1 MVLLDL
7 IASKTE
13 SAEVKAVIAMVK
25 TMIDQYAYT
34 VEARGKGI
42 DAAMDKIMEL
52 LEKPF
57 AKIPDNV
64 RPWVT
69 EMVEQAI
76 RFGLEH
82 GKKGAMVL
90 LDFIAD
96 KAGPEVKSVIA
107 MVKTMLDQ
115 YAYCIEVRGKGIDT
129 AVDLIMSKLEKPFS
143 KIPENLREW
152 VTEMT
157 EGAIRFSLTHGKKG
171 GMVLLDLIASKTESA
186 EVKAVI
192 AMVKTMIDQYAY
204 TVEARG
210 KGIDA
215 AMDKIMELL
224 EKPFAKIP
232 DNVRPWVTEMVEQ
245 AIRFGLE
252 HGKKGAMVLLDFI
265 ADKAGPEVKS
275 VIAMVKTMLDQYAYT
290 IEVRGKGI
298 DTAIDL
304 IMSKL
309 EKPFSKIPENLRE
322 WVTEMTE

>member
-1 MVLLDL
+1 
-7 IASKTE
+7 
-13 SAEVKAVIAMVK
+13 
-25 TMIDQYAYT
+25 
-34 VEARGKGI
+34 
-42 DAAMDKIMEL
+42 
-52 LEKPF
+52 
-57 AKIPDNV
+57 
-64 RPWVT
+64 
-69 EMVEQAI
+69 
-76 RFGLEH
+76 
-82 GKKGAMVL
+82 
-90 LDFIAD
+90 
-96 KAGPEVKSVIA
+96 
-107 MVKTMLDQ
+107 
-115 YAYCIEVRGKGIDT
+115 
-129 AVDLIMSKLEKPFS
+129 MSKLEKPFS

-157 EGAIRFSLTHGKKG
+157 EGAIRFALTHGKKG
-171 GMVLLDLIASKTESA
+171 GMVLLDFIASKTDSA

-298 DTAIDL
+298 DAAIDL

-322 WVTEMTE
+322 WVTEMTEGAIRFALTHGKKGGMVLLDFIASKTDSAEVKAVIAMVKTMIDQYAYSVESRAAGIDAAIDKIMSLLEKPFSAIPENLREWVTEMVEGAIRFAFEHGKNGAMHLLDFIGDKFGPEVKAVIAMVKTMLDQYAY